1 MDSCNEF
8 KIAVIGAGIIGSSTA
23 YHLSTLFP
31 KGRCQITLISDKFS
45 PYTTSDLS
53 SGCIIPFDVTDPP
66 SSDTIEGSNG
76 DINRW
81 ARETIDHVQ
90 NLYHSPE
97 VTQIGVTHVYGC
109 EAFSGPAKDEDPWW
123 AYLTHGFRRITNEDE
138 KKLFNVPL
146 GYDDV
151 IFFGMYL
158 VDCRMYLPW
167 LLNTFKKNGG
177 TVKQQKVSDLTELA
191 KDYNLVINCTGLGA
205 STLVPDEDLF
215 PISGEAISVSAPWLK
230 NFLVLGDK
238 SDPQE
243 FLYIFPRSA
252 EVVVGGTAKP
262 NDWNDKSNTDKN
274 ISRLDAAKK
283 AIPGLAS
290 ARVLSTWVGLR
301 PGRAKI
307 RLTCDK
313 MSNSTTII
321 HCYGHGSKG
330 ISLHWGNALEIGRLV
345 SALLPLV
352 SL

>member
-1 MDSCNEF
+1 MESRKEF

-31 KGRCQITLISDKFS
+31 KGNCQITLISDKFS

-53 SGCIIPFDVTDPP
+53 SGCIIPFDVTDLP
-66 SSDTIEGSNG
+66 SSDTIEGSCG
-76 DINRW
+76 DIKRW
-81 ARETIDHVQ
+81 ARETIDYVQ
-90 NLYHSPE
+90 DLYHSPE
-97 VTQIGVTHVYGC
+97 VAQIGVTHIYGC
-109 EAFSGPAKDEDPWW
+109 EAFAGPAKDEDPWW

-138 KKLFNVPL
+138 KKLFNVPS

-158 VDCRMYLPW
+158 LDCRMYLPW
-167 LLNTFKKNGG
+167 LLSNFKKNGG
-177 TVKQQKVSDLTELA
+177 IVKQQKVSDLTELA
-191 KDYNLVINCTGLGA
+191 KDYNLTINCTGLGA

-238 SDPQE
+238 SDAQE

-252 EVVVGGTAKP
+252 EVVIGGTAKP

-274 ISRLDAAKK
+274 ISRLDTAKN

-307 RLTCDK
+307 RLTCEK
-313 MSNSTTII
+313 LSNSTTMI

-345 SALLPLV
+345 SGLLR
-352 SL
+352 